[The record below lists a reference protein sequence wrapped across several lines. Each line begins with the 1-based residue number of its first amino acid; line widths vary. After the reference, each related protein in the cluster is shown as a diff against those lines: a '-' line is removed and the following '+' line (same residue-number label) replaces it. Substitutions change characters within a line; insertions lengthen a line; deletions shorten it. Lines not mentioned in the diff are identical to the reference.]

1 MKFQNPITLLFKQ
14 NNGKSQICLEQPD
27 YRNGW
32 LCGLRLR
39 SACQR
44 NRLPCQTDDIGTIWG
59 CQCGHFLSWWTNWP
73 SIFLKSRTSTEV
85 VLLRKSCSPQVVIA
99 SFNDQEYRNWDRTKS
114 WWSQV
119 YHPWILQK
127 HSCSHV
133 YLCVE
138 HASIWPILKINWK
151 LVKVLRK
158 WDTVVM
164 HDELVERGRE
174 A

>member
-1 MKFQNPITLLFKQ
+1 MKFQKPMTLLFKQ
-14 NNGKSQICLEQPD
+14 NNGKSQICLERPY

-59 CQCGHFLSWWTNWP
+59 CQCGHFLSWWTIWP
-73 SIFLKSRTSTEV
+73 FIFLKSRTSTEV

-114 WWSQV
+114 WWSEN
-119 YHPWILQK
+119 PIISEFCK
-127 HSCSHV
+127 SI
-133 YLCVE
+133 
-138 HASIWPILKINWK
+138 HALMFIYALNMRRSDPSWK
-151 LVKVLRK
+151 
-158 WDTVVM
+158 
-164 HDELVERGRE
+164 
-174 A
+174 